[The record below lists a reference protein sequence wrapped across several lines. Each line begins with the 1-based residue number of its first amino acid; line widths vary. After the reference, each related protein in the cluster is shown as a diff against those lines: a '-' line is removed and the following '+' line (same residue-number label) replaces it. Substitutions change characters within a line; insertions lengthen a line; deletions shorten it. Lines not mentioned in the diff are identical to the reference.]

1 MEKKMKPVEIVGRVL
16 GLVMGSKF
24 TTPALKTLEKNPL
37 LPFGL

>member
-24 TTPALKTLEKNPL
+24 TTPALKTLEKYPL